1 MKKSNQQKVSKLALG
16 LYILSFFMLVMTG
29 YSIYTCYVYVASIVE
44 QGFVISENLNDTIS
58 YYLSSVTPYA
68 FYTICLGA
76 MAYIVQQMKKIVT
89 LQSKEVVEI
98 EPVLQEAEETDLNY
112 EALVNDLSVES

>member
-1 MKKSNQQKVSKLALG
+1 MKKSNQQKFSKVAVG

-58 YYLSSVTPYA
+58 YYLSTVTPYA
-68 FYTICLGA
+68 FYTICLGT
-76 MAYIVQQMKKIVT
+76 MAYLAQQMFKI
-89 LQSKEVVEI
+89 LSLWGMDKI
-98 EPVLQEAEETDLNY
+98 NIEET
-112 EALVNDLSVES
+112 VNKDNNQ

>member
-1 MKKSNQQKVSKLALG
+1 MRKSNQRNVSKLAVG
-16 LYILSFFMLVMTG
+16 LYILSFFMLVLTG
-29 YSIYTCYVYVASIVE
+29 YSVYNCYIYVASIVE

-76 MAYIVQQMKKIVT
+76 MAYIVQQMKKIVM
-89 LQSKEVVEI
+89 LQS
-98 EPVLQEAEETDLNY
+98 QEAVEVESVLEETKETDLNY
-112 EALVNDLSVES
+112 EALVKDLSVES

>member
-1 MKKSNQQKVSKLALG
+1 MKKSNQQKFSKVAVG

-58 YYLSSVTPYA
+58 YYLSTVTPCA
-68 FYTICLGA
+68 FYTICLGT
-76 MAYIVQQMKKIVT
+76 MAYLTQQMKKIVMV
-89 LQSKEVVEI
+89 QSQEAVVI
-98 EPVLQEAEETDLNY
+98 EPVLEETKETDLNY

>member
-29 YSIYTCYVYVASIVE
+29 YSVYNCYIYVASIVE

-76 MAYIVQQMKKIVT
+76 MALYCST
-89 LQSKEVVEI
+89 N
-98 EPVLQEAEETDLNY
+98 EENCHASIKRGCRD
-112 EALVNDLSVES
+112 

>member
-1 MKKSNQQKVSKLALG
+1 MKKSNQQKFSKIAVG

-58 YYLSSVTPYA
+58 YYLSTVTPYA
-68 FYTICLGA
+68 FYTICLGT